1 LPGRNH
7 WSLFPVVFGRRCPSL
22 DIYDELMGILMHGCV
37 GESIGP
43 KLNFL
48 RESANIVTIDV
59 ITSKSS
65 TLPYDG
71 DDMRRMIRLV
81 QAAKGMLVFRREE
94 NNR

>member
-1 LPGRNH
+1 
-7 WSLFPVVFGRRCPSL
+7 
-22 DIYDELMGILMHGCV
+22 MGILMHGCV

-48 RESANIVTIDV
+48 RESANIDTTDV

-81 QAAKGMLVFRREE
+81 QAAKGMLVFRKEE
-94 NNR
+94 NDRWLCGSEASGGLAYYTAGISE